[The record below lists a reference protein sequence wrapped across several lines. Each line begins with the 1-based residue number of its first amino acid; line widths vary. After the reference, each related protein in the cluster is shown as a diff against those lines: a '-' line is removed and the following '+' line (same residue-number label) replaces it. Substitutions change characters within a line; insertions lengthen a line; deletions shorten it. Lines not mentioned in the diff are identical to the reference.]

1 MIETLLKTLIV
12 IGGLQ
17 LTVAALIYAER
28 KVAALLQDRI
38 GPNRVG
44 PAGILQSF
52 ADGLKILFKEEVV
65 PGHVNKALFI
75 LAPAIAVALPTIGFA
90 VVPFGDVLLPGAA
103 NPIHLVIAPGVDI
116 GILFILAAGSLT
128 VYAVILG
135 GWASNNKYSF
145 LGGLRASAQLISYE
159 IPLSLAV
166 LSVVLVAGSL
176 NLEHILAAQADHVWF
191 VFYQPVACLLFLI
204 SGLAETNRLPFDLPE
219 AEQELVG
226 GYHTEYSGMK
236 FLMFFLGEY
245 TQVIT
250 FSLLTVILFFGGWDL
265 PWLIPAANPAGA
277 FGILVALAKV
287 LVLGLK
293 LSLVIFFVMWVRWTL
308 PRFRF
313 DQLMAVAWKGF
324 MPLGLANLLVTAV
337 VLHLRWSPWA
347 ILPLSL
353 LICGGLLLLASR
365 PAGDRQRLRAAV

>member
-1 MIETLLKTLIV
+1 MTETLLKSLIV

-17 LTVAALIYAER
+17 LSVALLIYAER
-28 KVAALLQDRI
+28 KLAAFIQDRL

-44 PAGILQSF
+44 PYGILQPL
-52 ADGLKILFKEEVV
+52 ADVLKVFFKEEII
-65 PGHVNKALFI
+65 PGHVNKAIFL
-75 LAPAIAVALPTIGFA
+75 LAPALAVALPTIGFA

-103 NPIHLVIAPGVDI
+103 SPIRLVIAPGVDI
-116 GILFILAAGSLT
+116 GIVFILAAASLT

-166 LSVVLVAGSL
+166 LSIVLVAGSL
-176 NLEHILAAQADHVWF
+176 NLENIIAAQADHVWF
-191 VFYQPVACLLFLI
+191 AFYQPVACLLFLM

-226 GYHTEYSGMK
+226 GYHTEYSAMK

-250 FSLLTVILFFGGWDL
+250 FSFLTVILFFGGWDL
-265 PWLIPAANPAGA
+265 PWLIPAANPVGLAGV
-277 FGILVALAKV
+277 LVALLKV
-287 LVLGLK
+287 LVLGAK
-293 LSLVIFFVMWVRWTL
+293 VGLVVVFVMWVRWTL

-313 DQLMAVAWKGF
+313 DQLMTLAWKGL
-324 MPLGLANLLVTAV
+324 MPLGLANLLVTALIV
-337 VLHLRWSPWA
+337 HLGWSPWT

-353 LICGGLLLLASR
+353 ALCGGLVVALNLPPRHSTA
-365 PAGDRQRLRAAV
+365 LRIQT